1 MFTRRQRSA
10 RREAVL
16 APTLSKVGKTLRC
29 RLKAI
34 QSKAVSSGT
43 LSFIFS
49 VFLCCR
55 FSGKFCFHILHL
67 SFASLVMKV

>member
-10 RREAVL
+10 RQEAVL
-16 APTLSKVGKTLRC
+16 AATLSKVGKTLRC
-29 RLKAI
+29 RLKAVH
-34 QSKAVSSGT
+34 SKAVSSGT
-43 LSFIFS
+43 LSFIFTA
-49 VFLCCR
+49 FLCCR